1 MFTEWD
7 KAIAAAIVSV
17 LSMIT
22 LWWGWDLN
30 WLTDQRLLTGLAI
43 ASPLIVWAVPNK
55 YSDRIQRLLDNIRPS
70 ST

>member
-7 KAIAAAIVSV
+7 KAIAAAIMSA

-30 WLTDQRLLTGLAI
+30 WLTDQKLLTTFAVL
-43 ASPLIVWAVPNK
+43 SPIVVWAVPNK
-55 YSDRIQRLLDNIRPS
+55 YSDTVQRLLDNIRPPAK
-70 ST
+70 